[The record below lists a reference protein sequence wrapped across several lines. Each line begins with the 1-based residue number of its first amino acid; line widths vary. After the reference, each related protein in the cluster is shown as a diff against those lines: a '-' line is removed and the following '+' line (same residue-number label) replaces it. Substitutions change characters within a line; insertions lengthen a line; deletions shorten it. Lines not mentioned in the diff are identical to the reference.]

1 LLASDAQNILYGSFF
16 DPALAL
22 DAHAKG
28 IGAIF
33 TAVFNQ
39 DRNDSPWE
47 QWDESLG
54 VEAKVIGLHHGE
66 IVGRLGMMAGRKLS
80 LGPCALFEIDGVR
93 VVVISERAQT
103 ADPVFFEMFDQD
115 IAAAHTIIVKSRG
128 HFRAG
133 FAPWFEGS
141 NIYEIDTVGLTS
153 PVLSRWD
160 FKNVPQPSFPFQ
172 TKAEWKKCR

>member
-1 LLASDAQNILYGSFF
+1 MPKGSAQ
-16 DPALAL
+16 ALRRFSI
-22 DAHAKG
+22 K
-28 IGAIF
+28 
-33 TAVFNQ
+33 T
-39 DRNDSPWE
+39 RNDTAWE
-47 QWDESLG
+47 QWDEPLG
-54 VEAKVIGLHHGE
+54 VEATVIGLHDGE

-80 LGPCALFEIDGVR
+80 LGPCALLEIAGVR

-128 HFRAG
+128 HFRAAIIVKSRGHFRAG
-133 FAPWFEGS
+133 FAPWFDGS

-172 TKAEWKKCR
+172 TKAEWKRYR